1 MNTSIQFT
9 KTQKGSQEIETRKFN
24 LPLEH
29 RSILI
34 LIDGKRTVDQL
45 KKQFNKIG
53 NIQQI
58 LELLEAEGYIQPN
71 SSSDNPI
78 PITTPSISAI
88 STTQKTAHID
98 LAKTKHEL
106 GVRIKQSF
114 GLMATPLLNQLDK
127 CSTLDAVFS
136 YAIHCRM
143 LIQESSNVKKSDA
156 FWSSVKNI
164 FPD

>member
-1 MNTSIQFT
+1 MNANLQFT

-53 NIQQI
+53 NVQQI

-71 SSSDNPI
+71 ASADNQT
-78 PITTPSISAI
+78 PITATSVPAI
-88 STTQKTAHID
+88 STTQKTAHGD
-98 LAKTKHEL
+98 LEKTKNEL
-106 GVRIKQSF
+106 GVRIKQYF
-114 GLMATPLLNQLDK
+114 GMMATPLLNQLDK
-127 CSTLDAVFS
+127 CSTLDAVFY
-136 YAIHCRM
+136 YAIHCRR
-143 LIQESSNVKKSDA
+143 LIQESSNAKKSDA
-156 FWSSVKNI
+156 FWSSVKNL